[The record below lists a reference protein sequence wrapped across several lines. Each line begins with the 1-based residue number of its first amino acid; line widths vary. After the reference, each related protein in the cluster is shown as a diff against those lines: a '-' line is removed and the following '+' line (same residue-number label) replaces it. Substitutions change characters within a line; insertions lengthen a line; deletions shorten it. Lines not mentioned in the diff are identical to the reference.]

1 MAEGDRLADDAVVVR
16 CGLPPFL
23 GRPLHTACDEHPS
36 GYYGF
41 SVQSAAGLTVEQL
54 ASECRNS
61 SVGYVTVLEIR
72 AIGYEVR
79 ETSGAGRHATV
90 VVPKPWDPEAAQELA
105 ALPSRQEPV
114 TQEGA
119 MKTIGRITTR

>member
-1 MAEGDRLADDAVVVR
+1 MAEGDRLPGDAVVVR

-41 SVQSAAGLTVEQL
+41 SVQAAAGLTVEQL
-54 ASECRNS
+54 ASECRNR
-61 SVGYVTVLEIR
+61 SVGYVTVREIR

-79 ETSGAGRHATV
+79 ETSGAGRHANV
-90 VVPKPWDPEAAQELA
+90 LVPRPWEPEAAEQLA
-105 ALPSRQEPV
+105 RLFRPARNPSPKRGP
-114 TQEGA
+114 
-119 MKTIGRITTR
+119 

>member
-1 MAEGDRLADDAVVVR
+1 MMAEGDRLPDDAVVVR

-41 SVQSAAGLTVEQL
+41 SVQAAAGLTIEQL

-61 SVGYVTVLEIR
+61 TVGYVTVREIR

-79 ETSGAGRHATV
+79 ETSGAGRAR
-90 VVPKPWDPEAAQELA
+90 DRRRAEALGAQAAEELA
-105 ALPSRQEPV
+105 RLFRPARNPSPRRRP
-114 TQEGA
+114 
-119 MKTIGRITTR
+119 

>member
-1 MAEGDRLADDAVVVR
+1 MMAEGDRLADDAVVVR

-72 AIGYEVR
+72 AIGYEVAR
-79 ETSGAGRHATV
+79 DERGGPPRHRRGAEALGPR
-90 VVPKPWDPEAAQELA
+90 AAQELA
-105 ALPSRQEPV
+105 ALFRPARNPSPKRGP
-114 TQEGA
+114 
-119 MKTIGRITTR
+119 